1 MKRTVVERGN
11 EASARALRATSGM
24 LAKVGAAHDFY
35 KALQQS
41 YWGQYKTAYDNAML
55 DMEDEE

>member
-1 MKRTVVERGN
+1 
-11 EASARALRATSGM
+11 M

-41 YWGQYKTAYDNAML
+41 YWGQYKDAYEQAFV
-55 DMEDEE
+55 DMAKEDEDERD